1 MLRIRSIFNRFKVEK
16 RTATTEETSLS
27 SIGLVTNE
35 TITPKEAFGSI
46 GVIFACV
53 ERRANALAKLP
64 VHVFKK
70 TSEGRVRD
78 SKHRI
83 DYLLTRRPNKYQTP
97 SAFKKYLVVSQ
108 LLWGN
113 AYIKMVYGKNGAI
126 EELVPLNPSVT
137 KLIKKNGEYWIQ
149 TNEDN
154 KNVVYSEEEVIHLP
168 YISIDGKEGKA
179 PLTVARES
187 AVNIRAKQEFES
199 NFYKN
204 GTLVKGALKV
214 PSQLSKEAKK
224 KVKEE
229 WRELY
234 GGTQNTGDVAVLDAG
249 IEWQNISLPLKDAE
263 YVLSKKLSSTEIA
276 NIFNVP
282 SFLLN
287 DMERST
293 FNNIEH
299 QNMRFTLDVIQP
311 DCIAME
317 EEFNYKLFTDRE
329 TGHYTK
335 FILASALRGDSA
347 SRVNFYKEMLGMGVY
362 SINDVLELED
372 RNGIGELGDKHY
384 FSLNYTTLDTLEDHQ
399 RIKGGENKDE
409 PKKSEP
415 QDSGEG
421 DEIQN
426 PDDGGEE

>member
-1 MLRIRSIFNRFKVEK
+1 MKIRSIFDRFKVEK
-16 RTATTEETSLS
+16 RTATTEETTFGSM
-27 SIGLVTNE
+27 GLLANE
-35 TITPKEAFGSI
+35 TITPKEAFGNI
-46 GVIFACV
+46 GVVFACV

-70 TSEGRVRD
+70 TNEGRVRD
-78 SKHRI
+78 SKHRL

-97 SAFKKYLVVSQ
+97 SAFKKYIVVSQ

-113 AYIKMVYGKNGAI
+113 AYVKMVYGKNGAI
-126 EELVPLNPSVT
+126 EELIPLDPSVT

-154 KNVVYSEEEVIHLP
+154 KNVVYAEEEVIHLP

-187 AVNIRAKQEFES
+187 ATNIRAKQEFES

-234 GGTQNTGDVAVLDAG
+234 GGTQNTGDIAVLDAG

-299 QNMRFTLDVIQP
+299 QNMRFILDVIQS
-311 DCIAME
+311 DCIAIE
-317 EEFNYKLFTDRE
+317 EEINYKAFTERE
-329 TGHYTK
+329 SNSYVK
-335 FILASALRGDSA
+335 FILTSSLRGDSA
-347 SRVNFYKEMLGMGVY
+347 SRVSFYKEMIGMGIF
-362 SINDVLELED
+362 SINDVRELED
-372 RNGIGELGDKHY
+372 RNSIGELGDKHY
-384 FSLNYTTLDTLEDHQ
+384 FSLNYTTLDTLEGHQ
-399 RIKGGENKDE
+399 RIKKGGENDE
-409 PKKSEP
+409 PREPKS
-415 QDSGEG
+415 SGEG
-421 DEIQN
+421 AKGDD
-426 PDDGGEE
+426 PDDGSKEQ